1 MGINF
6 AYAMLDEIGY
16 KPIVVHT
23 ANHSYDSAAIGIVSI
38 YLLRHNPA
46 YFGGLMLFSTI
57 SNALDED
64 TEWPEGFGNLAL
76 GTGVSTGFFM
86 LQNDSNRENIMSGL
100 AVTFLSVEFFGSFIP
115 QDTLADAKFAI
126 LNKGVFE
133 SKDQG
138 ISIQTS
144 NAIYRS
150 LRKHG
155 YIRNTSAYNGRF
167 TEKIS
172 SIQDIDNVYLEER
185 FSEYKTYIVWVLKQI
200 YIFQTTGKNEN
211 VVY

>member
-1 MGINF
+1 MLSVS
-6 AYAMLDEIGY
+6 YAAVDAVGY
-16 KPIVVHT
+16 QPIVVHT
-23 ANHSYDSAAIGIVSI
+23 ANHSYDAAAIGMASI

-57 SNALDED
+57 INALDED
-64 TEWPEGFGNLAL
+64 TEWPEGAGNLAL

-86 LQNDSNRENIMSGL
+86 LQNAPNRDNIMSGL
-100 AVTFLSVEFFGSFIP
+100 AVTVLSVEFFGNFVP
-115 QDTLADAKFAI
+115 KDTLAEAKFAI

-133 SKDQG
+133 SNEQG

-172 SIQDIDNVYLEER
+172 SIQDIDNVYLEEK
-185 FSEYKTYIVWVLKQI
+185 FSEYKAYIVWVLKQI